1 MNLCSRL
8 ASPKLV
14 LAIPTSEFLGLG
26 RSMGFKVKALVGA
39 VSAVALAAAL
49 SSTVMSSAAMAA
61 TQALPSLAEPSLSP
75 DGSEIA
81 FASGGDLWTAPAAG
95 GQARLLVTDP
105 ATESR
110 PLYSPDG
117 KSLAFVS
124 TRSGVANIYILTL
137 ATGEVRRLTYG
148 DSAEGLDGWS
158 RDGQWI
164 YFTSGINDV
173 GRQGDIFRVA
183 ASGGTP
189 LEVSREQFLA
199 EFESA
204 PSPDG
209 KSIALMAKGLSNSQW
224 WRNGGAHIDETEL
237 WLKPIDG
244 GAYRKLLPEGA
255 KHAWPMWTPD
265 GKAILYMSN
274 EGGTENLWKLPLGGQ
289 PKKVTGF
296 TDGRVLWPTIG
307 YDGKTIVF
315 ERDFAIWSLDT
326 ASGKAT
332 KVPIVLHGAPAAAG
346 EEHKNETSF
355 DDLALSAD
363 GKKVA
368 IIAHGE
374 VFAASTKE
382 GGAAQRVTRTPIVEH
397 DPAWSADSK
406 RVVYVS
412 ERDRAANLY
421 AYDFASGQE
430 TALTTGTAR
439 STVPT
444 FSPDGKSL
452 AYVRDGKELR
462 VISFDAAGKAT
473 GDRLLY
479 TGPLGGYDDTPIT
492 WSPDNRW
499 LAFTVTDRKAFDN
512 VHVVPVEGGPA
523 RPVTFLANGQVG
535 KTAWSPDGKYLLVD
549 MAQRSE
555 DARILRVDL
564 LPNVPKYKEDAFRDL
579 FKPVEAPDKSPT
591 DPKTEPKA
599 EPAKSADA
607 PAKPVAA
614 ADKPAGAKKKVEPVR
629 IVFEGLRERAA
640 FLPLG
645 LDASDPVISPDG
657 KTLVFKARNA
667 GQTNY
672 YSYSLDELAKEPPTP
687 VQLTASRKSKTALAF
702 TPDSKEVYFLE
713 GGSIV
718 STPIEQPKLK
728 PLAVNAELDVDFDV
742 EKTVVFEQAW
752 GVLNRGFYDGK
763 FHGRDWEALR
773 RKWEP
778 YIAGVRTGDELRRDI
793 NLLIGE
799 LDASHSGIS
808 KQPEP
813 SAIAPRAANLGLR
826 FEREA
831 YEAGKGL
838 VIREVVALGPAA
850 LEGSIKPGETLVAV
864 NGETLSP
871 GVNLDRLLRGQAGK
885 RTVLTIADAAG
896 KRREAVVRPV
906 STATASGLVYR
917 QWVNARRAYV
927 DRISG
932 GRLGYVHIADMSDGS
947 LDQLY
952 IDLDAQNQ
960 GKEGVVVDVRNNNGG
975 YVNGR
980 VIDVFARRNY
990 LMMTPRDRFPTPSR
1004 QALGQRALGLP
1015 TVLVTNESSL
1025 SDAEDFTEGYRALG
1039 LGKVVG
1045 KPTAGW
1051 IIFTGGRQLLDGS
1064 SVRLPFI
1071 RIDDLR
1077 GQNMEGHPRPVDVT
1091 VERPLGETLEGK
1103 DAQLDA
1109 AVKALLGK

>member
-1 MNLCSRL
+1 M
-8 ASPKLV
+8 
-14 LAIPTSEFLGLG
+14 GLG
-26 RSMGFKVKALVGA
+26 FKALLGA
-39 VSAVALAAAL
+39 VSAVALSAAV
-49 SSTVMSSAAMAA
+49 SSSAIAA
-61 TQALPSLAEPSLSP
+61 TQALPSFAEPALSP

-81 FASGGDLWTAPAAG
+81 FASGGDLWTVPAAG

-117 KSLAFVS
+117 KSLAFLS
-124 TRSGVANIYILTL
+124 TRSGVANIYIVTL

-148 DSAEGLDGWS
+148 DAAEALDGWS

-209 KSIALMAKGLSNSQW
+209 KSVALMAKGLSNGQW
-224 WRNGGAHIDETEL
+224 WRNGGAHIDQTEL

-244 GAYRKLLPEGA
+244 GAYQKLLPEGA

-265 GKAILYMSN
+265 GKAIWYMSN
-274 EGGTENLWKLPLGGQ
+274 EGGTENLWRLPLGGAPQ
-289 PKKVTGF
+289 QVSHF
-296 TDGRVLWPTIG
+296 TSGRVLWPTIG

-315 ERDFAIWSLDT
+315 ERDFSIWSLDT
-326 ASGKAT
+326 ATGKAA
-332 KVPIVLHGAPAAAG
+332 KVSIALHGAPAAQG

-374 VFAASTKE
+374 VFAASTKD
-382 GGAAQRVTRTPIVEH
+382 GGAAQRVTRTPIVER
-397 DPAWSADSK
+397 DPAWSPDSK
-406 RVVYVS
+406 RVVYAS

-421 AYDFASGQE
+421 VYDFASAQE
-430 TALTTGTAR
+430 TALTTGAAR
-439 STVPT
+439 STGPVW
-444 FSPDGKSL
+444 SPDGKSL
-452 AYVRDGKELR
+452 AYVRDGKEVR
-462 VISFDAAGKAT
+462 VISFDPAGKAT
-473 GDRLLY
+473 GDRVLY
-479 TGPLGGYDDTPIT
+479 TGPLSGFDESPLT
-492 WSPDNRW
+492 WSPDSRW

-512 VHVVPVEGGPA
+512 VNVVSMDGGAA

-579 FKPVEAPDKSPT
+579 FKPADAPDKNPA
-591 DPKTEPKA
+591 DPKSEPKA
-599 EPAKSADA
+599 EPAKTDT

-614 ADKPAGAKKKVEPVR
+614 ADKPAAPKKKVEPVR
-629 IVFEGLRERAA
+629 IVFDGLRERAT

-645 LDASDPVISPDG
+645 MDASDPVISPDG

-672 YSYSLDELAKEPPTP
+672 YAYSLDELAKEPASPQ
-687 VQLTASRKSKTALAF
+687 QLTASRKPKGALAF

-713 GGSIV
+713 GGTIV
-718 STPIEQPKLK
+718 STPVDQAKVK
-728 PLAVNAELDVDFDV
+728 PLQVNAELDVDFDV

-763 FHGRDWEALR
+763 FHGKDWEALR
-773 RKWEP
+773 QKWEP
-778 YIAGVRTGDELRRDI
+778 YIAGSRTGDELRRNI

-808 KQPEP
+808 K
-813 SAIAPRAANLGLR
+813 APDASVQVVRAANLGLR
-826 FEREA
+826 FDRAA

-838 VIREVVALGPAA
+838 VIREVVALGPAS
-850 LEGSIKPGETLVAV
+850 LEGSIKPGETLAAV
-864 NGETLSP
+864 NGEKLSP

-885 RTVLTIADAAG
+885 RTVLTITDAAG
-896 KRREAVVRPV
+896 KAREAVVRPV

-917 QWVNARRAYV
+917 QWVNDRRAYV
-927 DRISG
+927 DKVSG
-932 GRLGYVHIADMSDGS
+932 GRLGYVHIADMSDGA

-1064 SVRLPFI
+1064 AVRLPFI
-1071 RIDDLR
+1071 RIDDLK
-1077 GQNMEGHPRPVDVT
+1077 GENMEGHPRPVDVT
-1091 VERPLGETLEGK
+1091 VDRPLGETLEGK